1 MAKQNEGD
9 VTTILKQLYSE
20 YKQTR
25 DIDARSRFF
34 SPQCRQICRPNPSFA
49 ARDRDTI
56 MRYLHETS
64 GKDAGTIQALAAQ
77 EEQDASRSD
86 QARLTTAAAAATA
99 ETPAPDLL
107 SPRATCDDSAR
118 EEERKSSS
126 SSSYYTIRPLRDD
139 EAEFGADDVVR
150 PAGFASAAEA
160 ERLAQVQGWVGMRV
174 DLWDD
179 DGGPGG
185 EEEEEAGGIMVKVQY
200 WWRREGD
207 DGQWLQILHDIMY
220 LGPRDGTEGSE
231 GEIIEQP

>member
-1 MAKQNEGD
+1 M
-9 VTTILKQLYSE
+9 TILKQLYSE
-20 YKQTR
+20 YKQTK

-34 SPQCRQICRPNPSFA
+34 SPQCRQICRPSPSFA

-64 GKDAGTIQALAAQ
+64 GKDAGTIQALAAG

-86 QARLTTAAAAATA
+86 QARLTTAAEA
-99 ETPAPDLL
+99 PAPDLM
-107 SPRATCDDSAR
+107 SPRATCDDFTG
-118 EEERKSSS
+118 EKEKKSSS
-126 SSSYYTIRPLRDD
+126 SSSSPSSYYTIRPLRDD

-160 ERLAQVQGWVGMRV
+160 ERLAQAQGWVGMRV

-185 EEEEEAGGIMVKVQY
+185 EKEEEAGREGGGIMVKVQY

-231 GEIIEQP
+231 GETIEQP